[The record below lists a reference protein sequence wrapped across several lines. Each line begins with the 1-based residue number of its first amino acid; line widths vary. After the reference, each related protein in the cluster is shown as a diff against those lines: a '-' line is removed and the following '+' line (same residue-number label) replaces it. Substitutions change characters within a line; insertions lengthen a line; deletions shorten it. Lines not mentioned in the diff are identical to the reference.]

1 MYYLPRRCR
10 VSHASSP
17 PCWRMMCWTHVK
29 SSNCWSWQMLN
40 VKYKRGHVC
49 WPHATT
55 LHNLQFAI
63 CSTAAAR
70 CHRLSPSLDHY
81 NQLTLNKVTNWKPCH
96 KQHSC
101 GYKESKKQTQQQLS
115 RVKSCRKLRGIFL
128 CGFRRQYPPQKY
140 GDLLKIEA
148 IRGQVLRL
156 RIGRYIYICIGRPRH
171 RHMPQA

>member
-1 MYYLPRRCR
+1 MLTTRDNSAQLAVCYLQHCT
-10 VSHASSP
+10 S
-17 PCWRMMCWTHVK
+17 
-29 SSNCWSWQMLN
+29 
-40 VKYKRGHVC
+40 
-49 WPHATT
+49 
-55 LHNLQFAI
+55 
-63 CSTAAAR
+63 AA

-171 RHMPQA
+171 RHRHMSRAQSRVEQATNLCEHTGA